1 MKYMRGVNFN
11 VDCKAYIQ
19 THFEEE
25 DQNLED
31 SIEAVLEVNAV
42 RSVISV
48 PAAGGIETIVNL
60 KEWLKSPYQ
69 LISDLS

>member
-1 MKYMRGVNFN
+1 MGLWRARVKISNKG
-11 VDCKAYIQ
+11 DD
-19 THFEEE
+19 EEE

-31 SIEAVLEVNAV
+31 SIEAILEVNAV

>member
-25 DQNLED
+25 DQNLVEKQIQQQKNIVDDTED
-31 SIEAVLEVNAV
+31 QD
-42 RSVISV
+42 
-48 PAAGGIETIVNL
+48 L
-60 KEWLKSPYQ
+60 KQIDENSKEK
-69 LISDLS
+69 